1 MKKEYP
7 NYLHKMHLAEKKLD
21 EEDQRIL
28 EEYLN
33 FCRLTAGEDKV
44 QQRRRYV
51 IQFRDLAGVPYDE
64 FERKTVEGIYLLIKN
79 SDREDVGKNEAIKNL
94 KRFVNWEF
102 EDMNL
107 AKNLKAINI
116 RKGRNTKKIN
126 PATLITEKEVEALI
140 RACNSL
146 KEKAMITLFI
156 ECGLRPQELLGFKW
170 DDIKIN
176 GDVGQLRVYS
186 NKIKETRIL
195 PFKTCVIHV
204 LRWKD
209 EYQFPDRRAGDLVF
223 PNPSDRNRKLCRT
236 YLSDLFRR
244 LCKRAGIR
252 HIFPYL
258 ARHTKITQLK
268 KELPIA
274 VCSAYA
280 GHSEKTS
287 ATYTHLTEDDVS
299 EIVLEKIYNIKEPT
313 PEEKR
318 KFEKEMKQI
327 RREIM
332 EYQERLTELEQE
344 EAKRKEGDEII
355 NTLTNDPDSLKL
367 IAKAM
372 VKLGLVDKL
381 MNI

>member
-1 MKKEYP
+1 MKNEYP
-7 NYLHKMHLAEKKLD
+7 NYLHKMHLAQKQLNA
-21 EEDQRIL
+21 EDKRIL

-33 FCRLTAGEDKV
+33 FCRLTSGEDKV

-51 IQFRDLAGVPYDE
+51 IQFRDIAGVPYNKFDA
-64 FERKTVEGIYLLIKN
+64 KIVEGIYLLIKN
-79 SDREDVGKNEAIKNL
+79 SDREDVGRNEAIKNL
-94 KRFVNWEF
+94 KRFVNWRF

-107 AKNLKAINI
+107 TKNLKVINI

-126 PATLITEKEVEALI
+126 PSTLITDKEIEALI

-156 ECGLRPQELLGFKW
+156 ECGLRPQELLGLKW
-170 DDIKIN
+170 DDIKIS

-186 NKIKETRIL
+186 NKVKKTRVL
-195 PFKTCVIHV
+195 PFKTCVVHV

-209 EYQFPDRRAGDLVF
+209 EYQFPDRRAEDMVF

-236 YLSDLFRR
+236 YLSDFFRR

-287 ATYTHLTEDDVS
+287 ATYTHLTEDDVR
-299 EIVLEKIYNIKEPT
+299 EIVLERIYSIKEPT
-313 PEEKR
+313 IEDSR
-318 KFEKEMKQI
+318 KFEKEIKQI
-327 RREIM
+327 KHKIV
-332 EYQERLTELEQE
+332 EYQKRLAELEQE

-372 VKLGLVDKL
+372 AKLGLVDKL
-381 MNI
+381 MKI

>member
-1 MKKEYP
+1 MKKKYP
-7 NYLHKMHLAEKKLD
+7 NYLNKMHLAERKLTP
-21 EEDQRIL
+21 EDWTIL

-33 FCRLTAGEDKV
+33 LCRLTAGEDKV

-51 IQFRDLAGVPYDE
+51 IQFRDVAEVPYDK
-64 FERKTVEGIYLLIKN
+64 FDKKIVEAIYLLIRN

-94 KRFVNWEF
+94 KRFINWRF

-107 AKNLKAINI
+107 TKNLKVINI

-126 PATLITEKEVEALI
+126 PSTLVTGEEVEALI

-146 KEKAMITLFI
+146 KEKAMVTLFI
-156 ECGLRPQELLGFKW
+156 ECGLRPQELLALKW
-170 DDIKIN
+170 DDIKID

-195 PFKTCVIHV
+195 PFKTCLIHV

-209 EYQFPDRRAGDLVF
+209 EYQFPNRRSGDLIF
-223 PNPSDRNRKLCRT
+223 PNPTDRNRKLCRT

-258 ARHTKITQLK
+258 ARHTRITQLK
-268 KELPIA
+268 KELPVA

-287 ATYTHLTEDDVS
+287 ATYTHLAEDDVRQ
-299 EIVLEKIYNIKEPT
+299 IVLEKIYNVKEPT
-313 PEEKR
+313 LEERRKLENEIEQVKSDMLEYKKR
-318 KFEKEMKQI
+318 I
-327 RREIM
+327 A
-332 EYQERLTELEQE
+332 ELEHE
-344 EAKRKEGDEII
+344 KAKRGEGDEII
-355 NTLTNDPDSLKL
+355 NTLIKDPESLKM
-367 IAKAM
+367 IAAALAR
-372 VKLGLVDKL
+372 LGLIEKL
-381 MNI
+381 RAI

>member
-7 NYLHKMHLAEKKLD
+7 NYLHKMHLAEKKLNT
-21 EEDQRIL
+21 EDRRTL

-51 IQFRDLAGVPYDE
+51 IQFRDIAEVPYDR
-64 FERKTVEGIYLLIKN
+64 FDRKTVEGIYLLIKN

-94 KRFVNWEF
+94 KRLVNWKF
-102 EDMNL
+102 KDMNL
-107 AKNLKAINI
+107 TRNLKVINI

-126 PATLITEKEVEALI
+126 PSTLITDKEVEALI

-146 KEKAMITLFI
+146 KEKAMITLFV
-156 ECGLRPQELLGFKW
+156 ECGLRPQELLGLKW
-170 DDIKIN
+170 DDIKID

-195 PFKTCVIHV
+195 PFKTCVIHL

-209 EYQFPDRRAGDLVF
+209 EYQFPNRRAGDLVF
-223 PNPSDRNRKLCRT
+223 PNPTDRNKKLFRT

-258 ARHTKITQLK
+258 ARHTRITQLK

-287 ATYTHLTEDDVS
+287 ATYTHLTEDDVR
-299 EIVLEKIYNIKEPT
+299 EIVLERIYDIKEPT
-313 PEEKR
+313 PKESR
-318 KFEKEMKQI
+318 KFEKEIKQI
-327 RREIM
+327 RHEIM
-332 EYQERLTELEQE
+332 EYQERLAELEQE

-355 NTLTNDPDSLKL
+355 NALTNDPDSLKP

-372 VKLGLVDKL
+372 AKLGLVDKL
-381 MNI
+381 LKI